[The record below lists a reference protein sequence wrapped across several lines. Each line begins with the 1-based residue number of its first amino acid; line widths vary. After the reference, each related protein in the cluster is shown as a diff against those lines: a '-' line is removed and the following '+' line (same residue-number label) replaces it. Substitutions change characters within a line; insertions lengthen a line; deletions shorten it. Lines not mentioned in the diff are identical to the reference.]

1 MNEIRKPIVVVGSI
15 NMDLVARTPRIPLA
29 GQTLIGTDFVTT
41 PGGKGANQAVA
52 AARLGYPVEM
62 VGMVGGGAPGEAD
75 LSGKANLSSKAHL
88 PGEANSSSEVP
99 SPSEASP
106 LREAGQ
112 DIFGQ
117 ALLDNLAAAG
127 VGTSAVER
135 VAGPSGVAPILVGDN
150 GENLIVVIPGA
161 NGKVDGAAV
170 DRHAALIRSAGM
182 VLCQLELPLTT
193 VSRVLAI
200 CAEASVPVMLD
211 PAPAAPLPD
220 RIWSQVAWFTPNETE
235 AAFYLGRKL
244 EAEEAAQL
252 LLQRGLRGVVLKR
265 GGEGAYVA
273 LAGGKAEWVRPFCVK
288 AIDTVGAGDCFNG
301 AFAVALLEGRDPW
314 TAARFASAA
323 AAISVTRR
331 GAQASMPSREE
342 TEEFLVQHKV

>member
-29 GQTLIGTDFVTT
+29 GQTLIGSGFTTT

-75 LSGKANLSSKAHL
+75 
-88 PGEANSSSEVP
+88 
-99 SPSEASP
+99 
-106 LREAGQ
+106 Q
-112 DIFGQ
+112 DVFGQ
-117 ALLDNLAAAG
+117 ALLENLAAAG
-127 VGTSAVER
+127 VGIAAVER
-135 VAGPSGVAPILVGDN
+135 VVGPSGVAPILLGDN
-150 GENLIVVIPGA
+150 GENSIVVIPGA
-161 NGKVDGAAV
+161 NGKVDDAAV
-170 DRHAALIRSAGM
+170 DRQAALICSAGM
-182 VLCQLELPLTT
+182 VLCQLELPLAT
-193 VSRVLAI
+193 VSRVLAL
-200 CAEASVPVMLD
+200 CAEAGVPVMLD

-220 RIWSQVAWFTPNETE
+220 RIWNQVAWFTPNETE
-235 AAFYLGRKL
+235 ASFYLGKKL
-244 EAEEAAQL
+244 EPEEAAKL